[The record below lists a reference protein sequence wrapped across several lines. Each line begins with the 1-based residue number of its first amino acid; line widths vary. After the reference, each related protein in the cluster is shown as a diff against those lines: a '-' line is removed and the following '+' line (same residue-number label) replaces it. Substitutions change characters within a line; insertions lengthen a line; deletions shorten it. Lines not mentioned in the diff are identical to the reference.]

1 MSRLSAAIILL
12 FTTSTVSAECFMR
25 SATVNQLNKPITR
38 IVDIKQSVTPVAN
51 NQFKCNVTFRAEI
64 DHVWHTGEGQS
75 IGANGDSIDQI
86 CSQALNSGRSY
97 LLTKVSGTRTI
108 TEQEMVCRDDP
119 LPEVRTVRVGDIVQL
134 SELAPHPQKP
144 NFFEYRG
151 ARCRWFV
158 ESDFDPVR
166 RDVFQHQGI
175 VCLLRKGEWQVVDKF

>member
-1 MSRLSAAIILL
+1 MSRISALL
-12 FTTSTVSAECFMR
+12 IALLPLAASAECYMR
-25 SATVNQLNKPITR
+25 SATVAQLGKSITR
-38 IVDIKQSVTPVAN
+38 TVDVRQSVTPVNN

-86 CSQALNSGRSY
+86 CSQALQTGRSY
-97 LLTKVSGTRTI
+97 LLTKIGGGKTT

-119 LPEVRTVRVGDIVQL
+119 LPMVRTVRIGDIVQL

-144 NFFEYRG
+144 NFFEYKG